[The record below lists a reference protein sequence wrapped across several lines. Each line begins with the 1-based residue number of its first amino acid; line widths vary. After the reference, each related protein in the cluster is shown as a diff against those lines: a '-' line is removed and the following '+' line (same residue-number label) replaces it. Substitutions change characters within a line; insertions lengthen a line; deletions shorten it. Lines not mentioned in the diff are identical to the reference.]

1 MIKSF
6 RHKGLKRL
14 YDTGSLHGIK
24 PEQANRL
31 RLIMARLD
39 ASQSPQDMG
48 LPGLNL
54 HPLKGRHKGF
64 WAVSVSG
71 NWRIIFR
78 FENNNAVDVD
88 ISIITKELTTW

>member
-6 RHKGLKRL
+6 RHKGLKKL
-14 YDTGSLHGIK
+14 YYTGSQQGVK

-31 RLIMARLD
+31 RLILARLD
-39 ASQSPQDMG
+39 ASQSHQDMD

-54 HPLKGRHKGF
+54 HMLKGEYKGY

-71 NWRIIFR
+71 NWRVIFR
-78 FENNNAVDVD
+78 FENNSAVDID
-88 ISIITKELTTW
+88 YLDYH